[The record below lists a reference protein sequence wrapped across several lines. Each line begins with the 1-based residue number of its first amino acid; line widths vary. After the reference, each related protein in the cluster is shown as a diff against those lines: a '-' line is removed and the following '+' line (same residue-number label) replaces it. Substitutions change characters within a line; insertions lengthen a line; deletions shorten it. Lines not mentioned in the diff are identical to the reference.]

1 MKHIGKLWGI
11 AFFLIG
17 LGLVWNI
24 SQEGGM
30 GPIKVPGKKMT
41 SGPGGLGDETSG
53 DQSEGLGAPL
63 EDPEFDEN
71 PMARVAKSAAELRK
85 EIDGVCKSLTE
96 KLVSQK
102 LSNRAAAVSFN
113 FHEKK
118 HGEMLFS
125 QMIRGCFTEDKKAGF
140 KVEIDVFSSE
150 FAGRAQDQIQLQ
162 VSAFDFKSNNKI
174 FETGIQFELSVPQ
187 VTQSESET
195 K

>member
-11 AFFLIG
+11 AFFCIG

-24 SQEGGM
+24 SQEGGL
-30 GPIKVPGKKMT
+30 GPIKIPGKKVT
-41 SGPGGLGDETSG
+41 PGQAAPDDGQPEAA
-53 DQSEGLGAPL
+53 GAAV
-63 EDPEFDEN
+63 EDPEFGET
-71 PMARVAKSAAELRK
+71 PVARVAKSAAELRK

-102 LSNRAAAVSFN
+102 LSTRAAAVNFN

-125 QMIRGCFTEDKKAGF
+125 QMIRGCFAEDKKADF

-187 VTQSESET
+187 VVPEESQA

>member
-11 AFFLIG
+11 AFFCIG

-24 SQEGGM
+24 SQEGGL
-30 GPIKVPGKKMT
+30 GPIKIPGMKVT
-41 SGPGGLGDETSG
+41 PGQAAPGEE
-53 DQSEGLGAPL
+53 QPEAAGAAI
-63 EDPEFDEN
+63 EDPEFGES
-71 PMARVAKSAAELRK
+71 PVARVAKSAAELRK
-85 EIDGVCKSLTE
+85 EIDGVCKILKE

-102 LSNRAAAVSFN
+102 LSTRAAVVNFN

-125 QMIRGCFTEDKKAGF
+125 QMIRGCFAEDKEADF

-187 VTQSESET
+187 VLPEESQA

>member
-17 LGLVWNI
+17 LGLVWNV
-24 SQEGGM
+24 SQEGGL
-30 GPIKVPGKKMT
+30 GPIKVPGKKS
-41 SGPGGLGDETSG
+41 SGPGGSSEDRPG
-53 DQSEGLGAPL
+53 DQTQAQGAPL
-63 EDPEFDEN
+63 EDPEFGEN
-71 PMARVAKSAAELRK
+71 PVARVAKSAAELRK

-102 LSNRAAAVSFN
+102 LSNRAAAISFN

-125 QMIRGCFTEDKKAGF
+125 QMIRGCFAEDKKAGF

-187 VTQSESET
+187 ATQSESET